1 MSAQIRA
8 NALRAEDSS
17 IWPLRQRLFNP
28 GQPFTLRLHDFN
40 EQWKLGD
47 NFWNVY
53 GTNKRADGVLT
64 TSYKCKLKKH
74 RKSSGPRADKEGE
87 PSKKRRITS
96 VFNSVDCAARLLVI
110 KNPAN
115 GTVTIQMHPDYS
127 THSAGH
133 HISDVDDVTLCSQA
147 NEFIQKEANQPYAPC
162 QIADALPEIIARS
175 TSPCRA
181 AALGLSR
188 ITARAVWNKRWKA
201 RKVAAAPPSSLDE
214 DVSQAILDLQGA
226 GYEVKRFLI
235 ASDEGNVPE
244 GFAFATA
251 RGLETLVSSSY
262 LVQLDSTHKT
272 NIYDWRLFT
281 VMVRDKHDSWI
292 PAGQFYTSVEN
303 ACAVNGGLQTL
314 RDMVSAGGFGTWQPR
329 YFLIDQSHV
338 EKNGIH
344 KTFRGMEAGEE
355 EVYVKFCKVM

>member
-1 MSAQIRA
+1 MYC
-8 NALRAEDSS
+8 ALYQLLRYFNIADSLE
-17 IWPLRQRLFNP
+17 PCRQRLFNP

-47 NFWNVY
+47 NFWN
-53 GTNKRADGVLT
+53 RADGVLT

-74 RKSSGPRADKEGE
+74 RKST
-87 PSKKRRITS
+87 SKKRRITS
-96 VFNSVDCAARLLVI
+96 VFNSVNCAARLLVI

-133 HISDVDDVTLCSQA
+133 HISDVDD
-147 NEFIQKEANQPYAPC
+147 
-162 QIADALPEIIARS
+162 IADALPEIIARS

-201 RKVAAAPPSSLDE
+201 RKVAAAPPSSLDD
-214 DVSQAILDLQGA
+214 DVSQAISDLQGA

-281 VMVRDKHDSWI
+281 VMVRDKHGSWI
-292 PAGQFYTSVEN
+292 PAGQFYTSIEN

>member
-28 GQPFTLRLHDFN
+28 GQPFSLRLHHFN

-53 GTNKRADGVLT
+53 GTNKRADGVLA

-133 HISDVDDVTLCSQA
+133 HISDVDDVTL
-147 NEFIQKEANQPYAPC
+147 

-214 DVSQAILDLQGA
+214 DVSQAISDLQGA

-235 ASDEGNVPE
+235 ASDKGNVPE

-272 NIYDWRLFT
+272 NIYDWRLIT
-281 VMVRDKHDSWI
+281 VMVRDKHGSWI
-292 PAGQFYTSVEN
+292 PAGQFYTSVES

-344 KTFRGMEAGEE
+344 KTFWGMEAGEE

>member
-17 IWPLRQRLFNP
+17 IGPLHQRLFNP

-53 GTNKRADGVLT
+53 GTNKRADG
-64 TSYKCKLKKH
+64 KH

-96 VFNSVDCAARLLVI
+96 VFNSVDCAARLLVV

-214 DVSQAILDLQGA
+214 DVSQAISDLQGA

-244 GFAFATA
+244 GFAFATDP
-251 RGLETLVSSSY
+251 GLETLVSNQHLRLAS
-262 LVQLDSTHKT
+262 LHGDGPRQTRQLDSYRP
-272 NIYDWRLFT
+272 ILY
-281 VMVRDKHDSWI
+281 
-292 PAGQFYTSVEN
+292 
-303 ACAVNGGLQTL
+303 
-314 RDMVSAGGFGTWQPR
+314 
-329 YFLIDQSHV
+329 
-338 EKNGIH
+338 
-344 KTFRGMEAGEE
+344 
-355 EVYVKFCKVM
+355 